1 MQRIKRRGV
10 GWVLSL
16 CVVGFAACASPNSR
30 GRTPMGDTNIID
42 REEIEESRS
51 ASNAYDLIL
60 SLRPLWFQ
68 TRGLTNLRQAAG
80 EEDIVVYMDNA
91 RLGARQTLRRVPL
104 GSIQYLQFFSAPQAT
119 QRWGG
124 GHLHGAILVSTQ
136 VR

>member
-1 MQRIKRRGV
+1 V
-10 GWVLSL
+10 
-16 CVVGFAACASPNSR
+16 
-30 GRTPMGDTNIID
+30 GDTNVID
-42 REEIEESRS
+42 REEILSNRS
-51 ASNAYDLIL
+51 ASNAYELIS

-80 EEDIVVYMDNA
+80 EEDIVIYMDNA
-91 RLGARQTLRRVPL
+91 RLGAREALRRVPL
-104 GSIQYLQFFSAPQAT
+104 GSIEYLQFFPAPAAT